1 MRGYLNYLKIAP
13 QENLKFIL
21 HNNLKSVHLN
31 NLKTVPPNNLK
42 SLQEMQMA
50 TPQEKL
56 ANALEALHQ
65 LQNDGRVAIR
75 SEDLDRPQRELLIRR
90 GFLRPVMKGWY
101 IASPPET
108 MQGESGIWY
117 TAYWSFCAQYLAERF
132 GETWS
137 LTPELSLALQTGN
150 WTIPRQL
157 LVRAKKAGNKATG
170 LLLGTSLFDTRAAIP
185 EGNDLVVQDGLRLFS
200 IPAALIAASPGYFE
214 ANAIDARAA
223 LATIRDASELLERLL
238 DKGQSTVAGRLAG
251 AFRNI
256 GRGRIADDI
265 LKAMDGAG
273 YRVRETDPFEQKLS
287 VMPPRERSPYAG
299 RIRLMWDMMRGPII
313 ERFPRAP
320 GLPGDVE
327 AFLKSVQDNYIT
339 DAYHSL
345 SIEGYRVSPELIDRV
360 RSGAWNPDA
369 DAADRELKNG
379 LAARGYWLA
388 YQAVLDSVRDVLG
401 GANPGEVADADH
413 GDWYRAMFSPNVQA
427 GLVEAKDL
435 AGYRS
440 GQVYLSG
447 ALHVPL
453 SPDAMRDAMPVFFE
467 LLREEKDASV
477 RVVLGHFIFV
487 YIHPYMDGNGRTGRF
502 LMNLML
508 AAGGYPWTVIPV
520 ERRKDYMVALEAA
533 SSEQDIVPFAEF
545 LADLVTRALN
555 GEATAELPAAR

>member
-1 MRGYLNYLKIAP
+1 
-13 QENLKFIL
+13 
-21 HNNLKSVHLN
+21 
-31 NLKTVPPNNLK
+31 
-42 SLQEMQMA
+42 MA
-50 TPQEKL
+50 TPHEKL
-56 ANALEALHQ
+56 AYALETLHR
-65 LQNDGRVAIR
+65 LQNEGRVAIR
-75 SEDLDRPQRELLIRR
+75 SEDLGRPQRELLIRN

-101 IASPPET
+101 IASPLET
-108 MQGESGIWY
+108 TQGESGIWF
-117 TAYWSFCAQYLAERF
+117 TAYWRFCAQYLAERF

-137 LTPELSLALQTGN
+137 LAPEPSLALQTGN
-150 WTIPRQL
+150 RTVPRQL
-157 LVRAKKAGNKATG
+157 FVRAEKAGNKATG
-170 LLLGTSLFDTRAAIP
+170 LILGTSIFDTRAALP

-238 DKGQSTVAGRLAG
+238 AKGQSIVAGRLAG

-256 GRGRIADDI
+256 GRGRIADEI

-273 YRVRETDPFEQKLS
+273 YRVRETDPFEHKLS
-287 VMPPRERSPYAG
+287 AMPQRERSPYAV
-299 RIRLMWDMMRGPII
+299 RIRMMWEMMRGPII
-313 ERFPRAP
+313 ERFPKAP
-320 GLPGDVE
+320 GIPGDIE
-327 AFLKSVQDNYIT
+327 AYLQRVQDNYVT

-360 RSGAWNPDA
+360 RSGTWNPDA

-388 YQAVLDSVRDVLG
+388 YQAVLDSVRAVLG

-413 GDWYRAMFSPNVQA
+413 ASWYRAMFTPNVQV

-440 GQVYLSG
+440 GQVYLTG

-467 LLREEKDASV
+467 LLSEEEDASV

-508 AAGGYPWTVIPV
+508 AGGGYPWTVIPV
-520 ERRKDYMVALEAA
+520 DRRKDYMAALEAA
-533 SSEQDIVPFAEF
+533 SSEQNIVPFAEF
-545 LADLVTRALN
+545 LAELVTRALK
-555 GEATAELPAAR
+555 GEVTAELPAAN